1 MKTMPSWF
9 GGAPEETPG
18 EHILGKCNP
27 PLLYGIVHDRCLHC
41 HNPTDLSIHNVIML
55 SHVVY
60 TFRPYLSHLAF
71 IAFIAFMR
79 ESALRSWVFF
89 GVQQSF
95 TLLEVEFKQNMDQMN
110 EMMES
115 RGLPTEL
122 RVPWLIVFF
131 MANPW
136 GGAKLRLFSVE
147 DQQKIILMN

>member
-1 MKTMPSWF
+1 
-9 GGAPEETPG
+9 
-18 EHILGKCNP
+18 
-27 PLLYGIVHDRCLHC
+27 
-41 HNPTDLSIHNVIML
+41 ML

-147 DQQKIILMN
+147 DQQNNHFDQLMKHAETTVDSHGFEPREALFC